1 MTSKISIEEI
11 TDLKAKR
18 LLKDTKFSRL
28 KPVACSHCGEKSDF
42 ERRLFQIRGVP
53 KSKHS
58 DDEIQGII
66 RYHFKRS
73 YSIEHIFFKTV
84 GRRFFVDTAICG
96 ACQST
101 AITYDIE
108 LTSDLISM
116 ISKTTGNSESQIK
129 KDLNAL
135 FNKLKNDEPSKD
147 TMH

>member
-11 TDLKAKR
+11 TELEVKR

-28 KPVACSHCGEKSDF
+28 KPVACSHCGENSGF
-42 ERRLFQIRGVP
+42 ARRLFQIKGVP
-53 KSKHS
+53 QSKHS

-66 RYHFKRS
+66 RYHFKHN
-73 YSIEHIFFKTV
+73 YSIDHIFFKTFD
-84 GRRFFVDTAICG
+84 RRFFVDAAKCE

-116 ISKTTGNSESQIK
+116 IAKTTGKSESQIK
-129 KDLNAL
+129 NDLNAIS
-135 FNKLKNDEPSKD
+135 NKLTKD
-147 TMH
+147 

>member
-1 MTSKISIEEI
+1 MTSKISIKEI
-11 TDLKAKR
+11 TDLEGKR
-18 LLKDTKFSRL
+18 LLRDTKFSRL
-28 KPVACSHCGEKSDF
+28 KPVACSHCGEKSRF
-42 ERRLFQIRGVP
+42 ARRLFQIKGVP

-66 RYHFKRS
+66 RYHFEQN

-84 GRRFFVDTAICG
+84 GRRFFVDTATCG

-116 ISKTTGNSESQIK
+116 IAKTTGKPESQIK
-129 KDLNAL
+129 NNLNAIS
-135 FNKLKNDEPSKD
+135 NKLKKG
-147 TMH
+147 